1 MLPTQTDLYND
12 KLLLRLF
19 LARITFLTLE
29 EKKKFAN
36 LIDST
41 SKLALCSI
49 EELEKLVG
57 RSFSKRVIWKGA
69 ENLRCAKAALYRCVQ
84 MKIGLVFFED
94 AEYPELLRQIPDAP
108 YLLFYRGNA
117 QLLCERSLSVV
128 GTRRVTA
135 AGRQAAIDFAYSAA
149 MDGVTVVSGL
159 ANGVDGCAHQGAI
172 NAWFD
177 TREKGGEAACR
188 KLGHTIAVL
197 PSAIDE
203 VVPYGHKKMAQQ
215 ILQTGGCLISEYEPG
230 MAITNWHYVGRNRII
245 AGLSPATVV
254 IEAPAG
260 SGALITADF
269 ATDYNRDVFFHEAAF
284 GGMAEKV
291 SDMVSRDLE
300 ARFATGGVSKYKVEN
315 RPEKFIKDGAPVI
328 KDYKDYC
335 KALTEMPGTRSVNIV
350 QQKLF
355 ED

>member
-1 MLPTQTDLYND
+1 MLLSQTDLDNEN
-12 KLLLRLF
+12 LLLKLS
-19 LARITFLTLE
+19 LARITFLTLQ

-36 LIDST
+36 LIDSA
-41 SKLALCSI
+41 SKLALFSI
-49 EELEKLVG
+49 EEIQKFAG
-57 RSFSKRVIWKGA
+57 RSFSKRVVWNGS
-69 ENLRCAKAALYRCVQ
+69 ENLRCAKAVLYRCVQ
-84 MKIGLVFFED
+84 MKIGLVFYD
-94 AEYPELLRQIPDAP
+94 DTEYPEILRQIPDAP
-108 YLLFYRGNA
+108 YLLFYRGNVG
-117 QLLCERSLSVV
+117 LLAERTVSIV

-135 AGRQAAIDFAYSAA
+135 MGRQAAIQFAYDAA
-149 MDGVTVVSGL
+149 MDGICVVSGL
-159 ANGVDGCAHQGAI
+159 ANGIDGCAHQGAL

-177 TREKGGEAACR
+177 AHEKGGQALCAG
-188 KLGHTIAVL
+188 LGRTIAVL

-203 VVPYGHKKMAQQ
+203 VVPYGHKKMAEQ
-215 ILQTGGCLISEYEPG
+215 ILQSGGCLISEYEPG
-230 MAITNWHYVGRNRII
+230 MNIANWHFVGRNRII

-269 ATDYNRDVFFHEAAF
+269 AADYNRDVFFHEATF
-284 GGMAEKV
+284 GGMAERV
-291 SDMVSRDLE
+291 SDIVSRDLE
-300 ARFATGGVSKYKVEN
+300 ARFATGGVSKYKLEN

-335 KALTEMPGTRSVNIV
+335 KALTEMPGTRSANIV

>member
-1 MLPTQTDLYND
+1 MLPSQTDLDNES
-12 KLLLRLF
+12 LLLKLS

-36 LIDST
+36 LIDSA
-41 SKLALCSI
+41 SKLALFSI
-49 EELEKLVG
+49 EEIQNLTG
-57 RSFSKRVIWKGA
+57 RSFSKKVIWKGQ
-69 ENLRCAKAALYRCVQ
+69 ENLRMAKAALYRCVTS
-84 MKIGLVFFED
+84 KIGLVFYED
-94 AEYPELLRQIPDAP
+94 PEYPEVLRQIADAP
-108 YLLFYRGNA
+108 YLLFYRGNVS
-117 QLLCERSLSVV
+117 LLAERTVSIV
-128 GTRRVTA
+128 GTRRVTP
-135 AGRQAAIDFAYSAA
+135 AGRQAATQFAYEAA
-149 MDGVTVVSGL
+149 RDGVCVVSGL
-159 ANGVDGCAHQGAI
+159 ASGVDGCAHQGAL

-177 TREKGGEAACR
+177 EHEKGGDAACA
-188 KLGHTIAVL
+188 KLGRTIAVL

-203 VVPYGHKKMAQQ
+203 VVPYGHKKMAAQ

-230 MAITNWHYVGRNRII
+230 MTLVNWHFVGRNRII

-284 GGMAEKV
+284 GELADKV
-291 SDMVSRDLE
+291 SAVVEHDLE
-300 ARFATGGVSKYKVEN
+300 ARFAQGGVSKYKVEN

-335 KALTEMPGTRSVNIV
+335 RALAEMPGTRSANIV

>member
-1 MLPTQTDLYND
+1 MLLTQTDLQDD
-12 KLLLRLF
+12 KLILMLS
-19 LARITFLTLE
+19 LARITFLTLQ

-36 LIDST
+36 NIDNSSSLALLSIEEFEKLAGRT
-41 SKLALCSI
+41 FSKRIEWNGQANLKAAKLALQ
-49 EELEKLVG
+49 
-57 RSFSKRVIWKGA
+57 
-69 ENLRCAKAALYRCVQ
+69 RCVARN
-84 MKIGLVFFED
+84 IGLIFFD
-94 AEYPELLRQIPDAP
+94 DLDYPELLRQIPDP
-108 YLLFYRGNA
+108 PFLLFYRGNA
-117 QLLCERSLSVV
+117 GILQGPSVSVV
-128 GTRRVTA
+128 GTRRITQDGRA
-135 AGRQAAIDFAYSAA
+135 AAMAFAYDAV
-149 MDGVTVVSGL
+149 MDGCHVVSGL
-159 ANGVDGCAHQGAI
+159 ANGIDGCAHQGAI

-177 TREKGGEAACR
+177 QTEKSDDAACQ
-188 KLGHTIAVL
+188 KLGRTIAVL

-203 VVPYGHKKMAQQ
+203 VVPYGHKRMAEQ
-215 ILQTGGCLISEYEPG
+215 ILKSGGCLVSEYEPG
-230 MAITNWHYVGRNRII
+230 MDMANFHFVGRNRII

-269 ATDYNRDVFFHEAAF
+269 ALDYNRDVMFHEVTF

-300 ARFATGGVSKYKVEN
+300 ARFAIGQVSKYKVEN

-335 KALTEMPGTRSVNIV
+335 KALAESPGTRSANIV

>member
-1 MLPTQTDLYND
+1 MLPIQTDLDND
-12 KLLLRLF
+12 NLILKLS
-19 LARITFLTLE
+19 LARITFLTYQ

-36 LIDST
+36 LIDSA
-41 SKLALCSI
+41 SKLALFSI
-49 EELEKLVG
+49 EEIQKLTG
-57 RSFSKRVIWKGA
+57 RTFSKRVVWNGA

-84 MKIGLVFFED
+84 MKIGLVFYD
-94 AEYPELLRQIPDAP
+94 DTEYPEVLRQIPDAP
-108 YLLFYRGNA
+108 YLLFYRGNVG
-117 QLLCERSLSVV
+117 LLAERTVSVV
-128 GTRRVTA
+128 GTRKVTA
-135 AGRQAAIDFAYSAA
+135 MGRQAATQFAYEAA
-149 MDGVTVVSGL
+149 MDGISVVSGL
-159 ANGVDGCAHQGAI
+159 ASGVDGAAHQGTL

-177 TREKGGEAACR
+177 AKEKGGEAACAGIGR
-188 KLGHTIAVL
+188 TIAVL

-203 VVPYGHKKMAQQ
+203 VVPYGHKKMAEK
-215 ILQTGGCLISEYEPG
+215 ILQSGGCLISEYEPG
-230 MAITNWHYVGRNRII
+230 MNIANWHFVGRNRII

-269 ATDYNRDVFFHEAAF
+269 AADYNRDVMFHQVAF
-284 GGMAEKV
+284 GELAEKI
-291 SDMVSRDLE
+291 SDIVSRDLE
-300 ARFATGGVSKYKVEN
+300 ARFATGGVSKYKLEN

-335 KALTEMPGTRSVNIV
+335 KALVERPGTRSANIV